1 MYKTLIK
8 HFFDFTVAFIG
19 VLLLSP
25 ILIVTT
31 IALFI
36 ANQGKPFFLQPR
48 PGKNGTIFTI
58 IKFKTMNDKKDAAG
72 NLLSDAERLTKIG
85 TLVRKTSLD
94 EIPQLLNVV
103 KGDMSIIGPRPLL
116 VQYKNLYSPFQNRRH
131 EVKPGITGWAQV
143 NGRNA
148 IDWDRKFELDVW
160 YVDNCSFWLDL
171 KIVFLTIQKVIKSEG
186 ISAQDTATIEPFRGN
201 AKLLVIG
208 AGGHAKVVV
217 DCIEAEG
224 KYQITTIVD
233 DTPKEND
240 FIGNYVIQKR
250 EKGADYRLLN
260 AIVAIGNPIHRKN
273 IVTQLQSNFIMT
285 IHPSAVVSK
294 HAKIG
299 EGTQVFATA
308 VINAAAIIGKH
319 CIINTGAIIEHDCFL
334 SDFVHVAPNA
344 TLGGGVSVG
353 ESTHIGIGAKVLQNI
368 TIGKNST
375 IGAGAVVTQ
384 DIPDNCTAVGIPA
397 KPIKFH

>member
-8 HFFDFTVAFIG
+8 PFFDFTVALIG
-19 VLLLSP
+19 ILLLSP
-25 ILIVTT
+25 ILIVVT

-116 VQYKNLYSPFQNRRH
+116 VQYKKLYSPFQNRRH

-143 NGRNA
+143 NGRNT
-148 IDWDRKFELDVW
+148 IDWDKKFELDVW

-186 ISAQDTATIEPFRGN
+186 INPENANQTEPFY
-201 AKLLVIG
+201 
-208 AGGHAKVVV
+208 
-217 DCIEAEG
+217 G
-224 KYQITTIVD
+224 K
-233 DTPKEND
+233 
-240 FIGNYVIQKR
+240 
-250 EKGADYRLLN
+250 
-260 AIVAIGNPIHRKN
+260 KN
-273 IVTQLQSNFIMT
+273 
-285 IHPSAVVSK
+285 
-294 HAKIG
+294 
-299 EGTQVFATA
+299 
-308 VINAAAIIGKH
+308 
-319 CIINTGAIIEHDCFL
+319 
-334 SDFVHVAPNA
+334 
-344 TLGGGVSVG
+344 
-353 ESTHIGIGAKVLQNI
+353 
-368 TIGKNST
+368 
-375 IGAGAVVTQ
+375 
-384 DIPDNCTAVGIPA
+384 
-397 KPIKFH
+397 